1 MSGNQTRGPAA
12 LPARERDSRE
22 WWAALARHELL
33 LQRCDTCA
41 ALRWPARA
49 ICNRCAALAWSWQRA
64 SGRGEVASWIVNR
77 HDFGVGPESPYV
89 VLLVRLAEQEDLL
102 LPGGF
107 DGPADGS
114 GLAVGLPVVAG
125 FEDREV
131 PASEPALAL
140 LRWRLAG
147 R

>member
-1 MSGNQTRGPAA
+1 MSAPPERRSAPA
-12 LPARERDSRE
+12 PARERDSRE
-22 WWAALARHELL
+22 WWDALARHELL
-33 LQRCDTCA
+33 LQCCDDCS

-49 ICNRCAALAWSWQRA
+49 ICNRCGSLAWRWQRA

-77 HDFGVGPESPYV
+77 HAFGAGAASPYV
-89 VLLVRLAEQEDLL
+89 VLLVRLAEQPDLL

-114 GLAVGLPVVAG
+114 GLAVGIPVVAG

-131 PASEPALAL
+131 PAGEPPLAV

-147 R
+147 D